1 MVAATFI
8 VCSAGRRT
16 STAVLRA
23 TTARRSRP
31 TAVAIGRRT
40 VHTPPR
46 LAGASTNAAS
56 QSRAVAAAAAAAALV
71 ASTCLVAAASTE
83 CAPLGAEANMLM
95 PTAEP
100 STGILFPGLCNGMAF
115 VGCGVRVKYAF
126 VKVYAVGTYVDPLA
140 MSAVKSRG
148 SAEIEKALLDPNYPR
163 TIRIVMNRDLSID
176 KYTAA
181 IIEAIEPRLHGEDLN
196 VLDEFKKLNPP
207 VDLIQ
212 GAEMEMTI
220 RGDTMLY
227 KNAVGGVGQIRS
239 LAFTR
244 ALCDVYYG
252 SDAVSPGHKNDVLK
266 NIPKLQSF

>member
-56 QSRAVAAAAAAAALV
+56 QSRAVAAAAALV